1 MMIVV
6 HVVTNPSE
14 GADSC
19 FAEPYK
25 NCGEPMKMKQLT
37 NEVEEVCMKEIKM

>member
-6 HVVTNPSE
+6 PVVTNPSE

-25 NCGEPMKMKQLT
+25 NCCQPMKMKQLT
-37 NEVEEVCMKEIKM
+37 NEVEEVCLKENEM